1 MKQALL
7 RPEVIEALREFD
19 SATVSNAIE
28 AFDVRD
34 PTEGYASMEVRCLFP
49 DLPPMVGY
57 AVTCVADSTTPGPQR
72 PGRQMEFLDLVEAAP
87 DPSVIVIQTVG
98 PDPLRTCLGGDMIC
112 LAYQRLGAVGTVL
125 DGGIR
130 DVSGIRKHAP
140 GFQVFAPGVVVS
152 HGTLVKLE
160 VDVPVKVAGLDIRP
174 GDLLH
179 GDESGLVNVPLDI
192 AASVAEQARLVREEE
207 GEAFELLHRP
217 SLSLEEIKAVFR
229 E

>member
-1 MKQALL
+1 MMQAPL
-7 RPEVIEALREFD
+7 RPEVIEALQEFD

-28 AFDVRD
+28 AFNVRD
-34 PTEGYASMEVRCLFP
+34 HTEGYASMEVRCLFP
-49 DLPPMVGY
+49 ELPPMVGY
-57 AVTCVADSTTPGPQR
+57 AVTCIADSTTPGPRR
-72 PGRQMEFLDLVEAAP
+72 PGRQIEFLDLVAAAP
-87 DPSVIVIQTVG
+87 NPSIIVIQTVG

-112 LAYQRLGAVGTVL
+112 LAYQRLGGAGLVI

-130 DVSGIRKHAP
+130 DVRGIRRNAP

-160 VDVPVKVAGLDIRP
+160 VDVPVKIGGLDINP

-192 AASVAEQARLVREEE
+192 AQSVAEQAKLVREEE
-207 GEAFELLHRP
+207 AEVVELLHKP
-217 SLSLEEIKAVFR
+217 SLTIEEIKATFG
-229 E
+229 